1 MSCYFTSFFKIAL
14 YMHCQSGKDSSEN
27 KFHKNWSRVVLA
39 LNYFISV
46 CFFTKQGCMQV
57 LYIGEKN
64 IFIFQCSREYLKIE
78 LPQLIVDFK
87 YLLPD
92 RIFLLT
98 GFHLLSPL
106 HSKGST
112 MFQRERNIIQ
122 KMSVMDECNQL
133 QHACRKFCRRMLLV
147 EHFFGESSLDWT

>member
-1 MSCYFTSFFKIAL
+1 
-14 YMHCQSGKDSSEN
+14 MHCQSGKDSSVN

-78 LPQLIVDFK
+78 LP
-87 YLLPD
+87 
-92 RIFLLT
+92 
-98 GFHLLSPL
+98 
-106 HSKGST
+106 
-112 MFQRERNIIQ
+112 
-122 KMSVMDECNQL
+122 
-133 QHACRKFCRRMLLV
+133 
-147 EHFFGESSLDWT
+147 